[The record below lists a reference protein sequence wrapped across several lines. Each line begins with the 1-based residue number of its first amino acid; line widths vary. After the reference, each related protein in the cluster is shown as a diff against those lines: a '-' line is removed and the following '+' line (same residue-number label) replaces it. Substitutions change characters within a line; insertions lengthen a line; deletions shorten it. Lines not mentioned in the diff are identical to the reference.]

1 MARKAKIAKANK
13 LKKRFLQAIKDGR
26 KPKNATKVF
35 KWCSLCCRPRCYL
48 GKYGI
53 CRICFREKAN
63 AWELPGV
70 RKSSW

>member
-26 KPKNATKVF
+26 KLKNATKVF
-35 KWCSLCCRPRCYL
+35 NCCSICGRTRWYL

>member
-1 MARKAKIAKANK
+1 MARKAKIAKSNK
-13 LKKRFLQAIKDGR
+13 LKKAFLQAITEWR
-26 KPKNATKVF
+26 KPKEATKVYN
-35 KWCSLCCRPRCYL
+35 CCKACGRTRGYL
-48 GKYGI
+48 GAFGI

>member
-35 KWCSLCCRPRCYL
+35 NCSSICGRTRWYL

>member
-1 MARKAKIAKANK
+1 MARKSKIAKANR
-13 LKKRFLQAIKDGR
+13 LKATFLRALKDGR
-26 KPKNATKVF
+26 KPVESTKVF
-35 KWCSLCCRPRCYL
+35 NICSFCVRTRWYL
-48 GKYGI
+48 WAFDI

>member
-13 LKKRFLQAIKDGR
+13 LKKKFMQAIIDGR
-26 KPKNATKVF
+26 KPKEATKVF
-35 KWCSLCCRPRCYL
+35 NCCAMCGRTRGYL
-48 GKYGI
+48 GKFDI

>member
-1 MARKAKIAKANK
+1 MARKSKIAKANR
-13 LKKRFLQAIKDGR
+13 LKTNFLRALKDGR
-26 KPKNATKVF
+26 KPKEATKVF
-35 KWCSLCCRPRCYL
+35 NVCSVCWRTRGYL
-48 GKYGI
+48 GAFDI

>member
-1 MARKAKIAKANK
+1 MARKSKIAKANR
-13 LKKRFLQAIKDGR
+13 LKAKFLRALKDGR
-26 KPKNATKVF
+26 KPKEATKVF
-35 KWCSLCCRPRCYL
+35 NICSVCWRTRGYL
-48 GKYGI
+48 WAFDI

>member
-13 LKKRFLQAIKDGR
+13 LKKRFLQAIKNGQ
-26 KPKNATKVF
+26 KPKNSTKVF
-35 KWCSLCCRPRCYL
+35 NCCSVCGRTRGYL
-48 GKYGI
+48 WEFWI

>member
-1 MARKAKIAKANK
+1 MARKSKIAKANK
-13 LKKRFLQAIKDGR
+13 LKKVLVQAIADGR

-35 KWCSLCCRPRCYL
+35 NCCSVCGRTRGYL
-48 GKYGI
+48 GKFDI

>member
-1 MARKAKIAKANK
+1 MARKSKIAKAEQ
-13 LKKRFLQAIKDGR
+13 LKRKFLRDIAAGK
-26 KPKNATKVF
+26 KSKVATKTFNV
-35 KWCSLCCRPRCYL
+35 CSVCGRTRGYL
-48 GKYGI
+48 GKFDI

>member
-13 LKKRFLQAIKDGR
+13 LKKKFLQAIADGR
-26 KPKNATKVF
+26 KPKFSTKVYNC
-35 KWCSLCCRPRCYL
+35 CSVCGRTRGYL
-48 GKYGI
+48 WDFGI

-63 AWELPGV
+63 AGELPGV

>member
-1 MARKAKIAKANK
+1 MARKSKIAKANK
-13 LKKRFLQAIKDGR
+13 LKKKFIQAIADGR

-35 KWCSLCCRPRCYL
+35 NNCSICGRTRGYL
-48 GKYGI
+48 GKFDI

-63 AWELPGV
+63 AGELPGV

>member
-13 LKKRFLQAIKDGR
+13 LKKKFLQAITDWR
-26 KPKNATKVF
+26 KPTFATKVYNC
-35 KWCSLCCRPRCYL
+35 CSVCWRTRGYL
-48 GKYGI
+48 WKFDI
-53 CRICFREKAN
+53 CRICFRERAN